1 MSNLITVKNCTSQEE
16 ALSFLNKIDH
26 SYDLELILLIFKESF
41 NKYEIFYKDHS
52 LAVTYEDRLI

>member
-26 SYDLELILLIFKESF
+26 SYDLELISLIFKESV

-52 LAVTYEDRLI
+52 LAVT

>member
-26 SYDLELILLIFKESF
+26 SYDLELISLIF
-41 NKYEIFYKDHS
+41 
-52 LAVTYEDRLI
+52 